1 MKTMIL
7 KMVET
12 LKQLFVQTQTK
23 MPVKAAQ
30 EEVEVGLNNA
40 QVLNLEESEK
50 EIEKSVDEKKSE
62 TVYKTNNWS
71 QAMTLQLKAYLKDNF
86 VFRYNSLTGATEFR
100 EINDA
105 TDSFHPINER
115 EMNGIIV
122 DARLEGIPC
131 WKSDVPTLV
140 LSSKVE
146 AYNPFH
152 LYVEELPAWD
162 GVDRVTPLLLRVSDN
177 VIWLKGG
184 RCWLRAMLSQWSG
197 AERLHANVLTPI
209 LISGNQGLSKSTFC
223 RLLMPDS
230 LRCYFLDNLNLTP
243 STSPERKL
251 VRNGL
256 INLDEFDK
264 IKEGQQATLKNL
276 LQMVNVPVYHGQRLG
291 WESEPRLASF
301 IATTNSYQILTDP
314 TGSRRFLCVEVL
326 KPISEQPL
334 EHKQVYAQLKAELTN
349 GEPDYLNREEE
360 KLLQEQNKAY
370 YRQSPLE
377 DVFYSCF
384 CHPPKM
390 EKGIWLT
397 AAEIYKVLHRFNS
410 AALRDI
416 SARQLSSRL
425 TAMGFFAKHSSY
437 GNRYY
442 VQSILTS

>member
-1 MKTMIL
+1 MKTMVQEI
-7 KMVET
+7 VET
-12 LKQLFVQTQTK
+12 IKRLFMQKQTQVT
-23 MPVKAAQ
+23 VEADQ
-30 EEVEVGLNNA
+30 QEVGMMSD
-40 QVLNLEESEK
+40 QIRTLEFK
-50 EIEKSVDEKKSE
+50 EPKKEVKKDLVGEKSGEVHKA
-62 TVYKTNNWS
+62 TTNWS
-71 QAMTLQLKAYLKDNF
+71 QTMTLQLEKYLEDHF
-86 VFRYNSLTGATEFR
+86 IFRYNSLTGATEFKGKD
-100 EINDA
+100 NA
-105 TDSFHPINER
+105 SSFHAVNDR

-131 WKSDVPTLV
+131 WRSDIPTLI

-152 LYVEELPAWD
+152 LYVDELPSWD
-162 GVDRVTPLLLRVSDN
+162 GVDRVTALLLRVSDN
-177 VIWLKGG
+177 ELWLKGG

-197 AERLHANVLTPI
+197 EERLHANVLTPV
-209 LISGNQGLSKSTFC
+209 LISGKQGLSKSTFC

-230 LRCYFLDNLNLTP
+230 LRCYFLDNLNLAA
-243 STSPERKL
+243 STSPEKKL
-251 VRNGL
+251 VKNGL

-264 IKEGQQATLKNL
+264 IKESQQATLKNL
-276 LQMVNVPVYHGQRLG
+276 LQMVNVPVYHGKRLG
-291 WESEPRLASF
+291 WENEPRLASF

-326 KPISEQPL
+326 KPISEHPL
-334 EHKQVYAQLKAELTN
+334 EHKQIYAQLKAELES

-360 KLLQEQNKAY
+360 KLLQKFNKAY

-384 CHPPKM
+384 RRPQES

-410 AALRDI
+410 AALRDM
-416 SARQLSSRL
+416 SARQLSLRL
-425 TAMGFFAKHSSY
+425 SAMGFFAKHSTC

-442 VQSILTS
+442 VLNLLAA